1 MRKQYED
8 LKGKRLDGKGE
19 KKTVMVFEPGLNR
32 KKCRTTS
39 GGLRK
44 PKRTEAEKVTRSVV
58 LAENRISKI
67 MENRKKNDSS
77 QRVLRASAKSIHEKA
92 WP

>member
-8 LKGKRLDGKGE
+8 LKEKRE
-19 KKTVMVFEPGLNR
+19 KKTVRVFEPGLNR
-32 KKCRTTS
+32 KECRGTS

-44 PKRTEAEKVTRSVV
+44 PRRTEAEKVTRSVV

-67 MENRKKNDSS
+67 MENRRKNDSS
-77 QRVLRASAKSIHEKA
+77 QRVLRASAKSIPEKA
-92 WP
+92 WL